1 MIAVLP
7 TIFVPISHSLQS
19 FLAISDNNANTTL
32 VPVYIFTNGTYSVPV
47 IGSGIGG
54 LLGVGSVFNFFPG
67 FGFFG
72 RSFQSSVIPINW
84 KSLFGLY
91 AALKDTLTIVDED
104 EKWSCFQYVLC
115 SNFENADHVDLLLR

>member
-1 MIAVLP
+1 MNY
-7 TIFVPISHSLQS
+7 S
-19 FLAISDNNANTTL
+19 FLAISDNNANATL

-47 IGSGIGG
+47 IGSGITG
-54 LLGVGSVFNFFPG
+54 LLGAGSIFNFFPG

-84 KSLFGLY
+84 KSIFGLY
-91 AALKDTLTIVDED
+91 GALKDTLTIHGED

-115 SNFENADHVDLLLR
+115 TNMKNADQFGLLLR